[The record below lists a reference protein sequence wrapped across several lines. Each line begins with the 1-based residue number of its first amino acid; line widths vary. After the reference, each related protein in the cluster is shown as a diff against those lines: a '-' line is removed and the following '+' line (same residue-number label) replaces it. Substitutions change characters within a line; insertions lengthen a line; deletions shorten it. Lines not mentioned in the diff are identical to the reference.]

1 MEMNSVL
8 DPFVVTR
15 MVLVVTLT
23 LFAAINDVR
32 YQRIPNV
39 LIGTFLSLGVLA
51 WVLGQG
57 AIGLWYALGP
67 TILILVL
74 LFPLFILRALAGGD
88 IKLFAAI
95 AGIAGIELFVPIF
108 ILSLLAGGIVGL
120 ITWVRR
126 RPTISWSQSQV
137 FADGSPDSGA
147 DYDGIPLQDNR
158 FPFGVPIFMGTLL
171 GLLGDAHVAA
181 WL

>member
-1 MEMNSVL
+1 METNTLM
-8 DPFVVTR
+8 DPFAGIR
-15 MVLVVTLT
+15 LVLVVTLT
-23 LFAAINDVR
+23 LLAAINDAR

-39 LIGTFLSLGVLA
+39 LIGTFLALGVLA
-51 WVLGQG
+51 WGLGHG
-57 AIGLWYALGP
+57 AIGLWYSLGP
-67 TILILVL
+67 TVLIMVL
-74 LFPLFILRALAGGD
+74 LLPLFILRALAGGD

-95 AGIAGIELFVPIF
+95 AGITGIDLFIPIF

-120 ITWVRR
+120 ITWIRR

-137 FADGSPDSGA
+137 FAGGSVESGA

-158 FPFGVPIFMGTLL
+158 FPFGVPIFMGTVL